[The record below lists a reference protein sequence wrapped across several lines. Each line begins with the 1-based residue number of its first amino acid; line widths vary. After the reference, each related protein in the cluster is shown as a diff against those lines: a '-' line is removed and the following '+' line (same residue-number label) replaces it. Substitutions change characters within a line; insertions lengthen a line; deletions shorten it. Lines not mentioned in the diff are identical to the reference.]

1 MSTVSDDHFLTFKDA
16 VRSFQNS
23 SLFYAGDTFN
33 NFIGHHAELCIN
45 RVMVEFVTLQ
55 LILLLNNMAI
65 IDNNCNIQAV
75 EEISYTFVKQRT
87 NYKIGILG
95 ILLNLKVHKFGT

>member
-1 MSTVSDDHFLTFKDA
+1 
-16 VRSFQNS
+16 
-23 SLFYAGDTFN
+23 
-33 NFIGHHAELCIN
+33 
-45 RVMVEFVTLQ
+45 
-55 LILLLNNMAI
+55 MAI
-65 IDNNCNIQAV
+65 IDNNCNIQTV